1 MDENIISLIAKELN
15 ISISQVKNTLELLE
29 EGATVPFIARYRK
42 ERTKGLDEEQIRV
55 IQENYAYQVNLA
67 KRKEEV
73 LARIETLGK
82 LDDEIIKNV
91 NACTKLSQVEDIYRP
106 YKQKKKTRASVAIAN
121 GLQPL
126 ADTFMSFPRYF
137 KETELDA
144 YINENVK
151 DRETAIQGACDIIAE
166 KVSDDVD
173 VRNKILDSM
182 TNFGRIVTSE
192 KKGHEDNH
200 KVYKMYYDYSER
212 VNTLAPHR
220 VMAIDRGEKEKVLN
234 VSISFNEEYIENWVC
249 RRFIRFTNSGTS
261 EYVRAAILDGLK
273 PLMEGMG
280 IESANVIAIAA
291 ATYGLVA
298 GSLMGGPTARG
309 IINKYNLKS
318 TESETGVELNDM
330 SEADREKAERV
341 DVDSFTNAA
350 ILLIV
355 ASGLGTLLT
364 AALNGIEINI
374 GNFHFSFTFPTY
386 IGAMLIA
393 AVIRNF
399 CDAKNIVLP
408 SRALDLWGNVS
419 LSIFLAIAL
428 MSVALWQLASVA
440 VAMIAMLAAQTIL
453 MYFYARF
460 VVYNI
465 MGRDYEAAV
474 MTAAFCGFGMGATPN
489 AMANMQ
495 AVTKRFG
502 PAPQA
507 YFIVPLVGSLFIDFF
522 NGLIITGFLNVLPI
536 FG

>member
-1 MDENIISLIAKELN
+1 MTQISLNMFQTA
-15 ISISQVKNTLELLE
+15 
-29 EGATVPFIARYRK
+29 
-42 ERTKGLDEEQIRV
+42 
-55 IQENYAYQVNLA
+55 
-67 KRKEEV
+67 
-73 LARIETLGK
+73 
-82 LDDEIIKNV
+82 
-91 NACTKLSQVEDIYRP
+91 
-106 YKQKKKTRASVAIAN
+106 AIAMMLFVLGRFLTN
-121 GLQPL
+121 RVEFLRKCCIPAPVVGGLIFAIVHL
-126 ADTFMSFPRYF
+126 CLYLGGIVEFTFDS
-137 KETELDA
+137 
-144 YINENVK
+144 NVK
-151 DRETAIQGACDIIAE
+151 DFFMTLFFTSVGYTACF
-166 KVSDDVD
+166 
-173 VRNKILDSM
+173 RLL
-182 TNFGRIVTSE
+182 
-192 KKGHEDNH
+192 KKGGK
-200 KVYKMYYDYSER
+200 KVITFLLVAIVMVCLQNVLSSI
-212 VNTLAPHR
+212 LAGVFSWDLR
-220 VMAIDRGEKEKVLN
+220 LGLCTG
-234 VSISFNEEYIENWVC
+234 SIPMVGGH
-249 RRFIRFTNSGTS
+249 GTAGS
-261 EYVRAAILDGLK
+261 YG

-330 SEADREKAERV
+330 SAADREKAERV
-341 DVDSFTNAA
+341 DVDAFTNAA

-364 AALNGIEINI
+364 AALNGIQINI

-399 CDAKNIVLP
+399 CDAKHIVMP

-440 VAMIAMLAAQTIL
+440 VAMIVMLAAQTIM

-507 YFIVPLVGSLFIDFF
+507 YFVVPLVGSLFIDFF

>member
-1 MDENIISLIAKELN
+1 MQQIALN
-15 ISISQVKNTLELLE
+15 M
-29 EGATVPFIARYRK
+29 
-42 ERTKGLDEEQIRV
+42 
-55 IQENYAYQVNLA
+55 YQTA
-67 KRKEEV
+67 
-73 LARIETLGK
+73 
-82 LDDEIIKNV
+82 
-91 NACTKLSQVEDIYRP
+91 
-106 YKQKKKTRASVAIAN
+106 AIAMMLFVLGRFLTN
-121 GLQPL
+121 RVEFLKKCCIPAPVVGGLIFAIVHL
-126 ADTFMSFPRYF
+126 CLYLGGIVEFTFDS
-137 KETELDA
+137 
-144 YINENVK
+144 NVK
-151 DRETAIQGACDIIAE
+151 DFFMTLFFTSVGYTACF
-166 KVSDDVD
+166 
-173 VRNKILDSM
+173 RLL
-182 TNFGRIVTSE
+182 
-192 KKGHEDNH
+192 KKGGK
-200 KVYKMYYDYSER
+200 KVITFLLVAIVMVCLQNVLSSI
-212 VNTLAPHR
+212 LAGVFGWDLR
-220 VMAIDRGEKEKVLN
+220 LGLCTG
-234 VSISFNEEYIENWVC
+234 SIPMVGGH
-249 RRFIRFTNSGTS
+249 GTAGS
-261 EYVRAAILDGLK
+261 YG

-318 TESETGVELNDM
+318 TESETGVGLNDM

-355 ASGLGTLLT
+355 AAGLGTLLT

-399 CDAKNIVLP
+399 CDAKHIVMP

-495 AVTKRFG
+495 AVTKRYG

-507 YFIVPLVGSLFIDFF
+507 YFVVPLVGSLFIDFF

>member
-1 MDENIISLIAKELN
+1 MTQISLNMFQTA
-15 ISISQVKNTLELLE
+15 
-29 EGATVPFIARYRK
+29 
-42 ERTKGLDEEQIRV
+42 
-55 IQENYAYQVNLA
+55 
-67 KRKEEV
+67 
-73 LARIETLGK
+73 
-82 LDDEIIKNV
+82 
-91 NACTKLSQVEDIYRP
+91 
-106 YKQKKKTRASVAIAN
+106 AIAMMLFVLGRFLTN
-121 GLQPL
+121 RVEFLRKCCIPAPVVGGLIFAIVHL
-126 ADTFMSFPRYF
+126 CLYLGGIVEFTFDS
-137 KETELDA
+137 
-144 YINENVK
+144 NVK
-151 DRETAIQGACDIIAE
+151 DFFMTLFFTSVGYTACF
-166 KVSDDVD
+166 
-173 VRNKILDSM
+173 RLL
-182 TNFGRIVTSE
+182 
-192 KKGHEDNH
+192 KKGGK
-200 KVYKMYYDYSER
+200 KVITFLLVAIVMVCLQNVLSSI
-212 VNTLAPHR
+212 LAGVFSWDLR
-220 VMAIDRGEKEKVLN
+220 LGLCTG
-234 VSISFNEEYIENWVC
+234 SIPMVGGH
-249 RRFIRFTNSGTS
+249 GTAGS
-261 EYVRAAILDGLK
+261 YG

-330 SEADREKAERV
+330 SAADREKAERV
-341 DVDSFTNAA
+341 DVDAFTNAA

-399 CDAKNIVLP
+399 CDAKHIVMP

-440 VAMIAMLAAQTIL
+440 VAMIAMLAAQTIM

-460 VVYNI
+460 VVFNI
-465 MGRDYEAAV
+465 MGSDYEAAV

-507 YFIVPLVGSLFIDFF
+507 YFVVPLVGSLFIDFF

>member
-1 MDENIISLIAKELN
+1 MPQIALN
-15 ISISQVKNTLELLE
+15 M
-29 EGATVPFIARYRK
+29 
-42 ERTKGLDEEQIRV
+42 
-55 IQENYAYQVNLA
+55 YQTA
-67 KRKEEV
+67 
-73 LARIETLGK
+73 
-82 LDDEIIKNV
+82 
-91 NACTKLSQVEDIYRP
+91 
-106 YKQKKKTRASVAIAN
+106 AIAMMLFVLGRFLTN
-121 GLQPL
+121 RVEFLRKCCIPAPVVGGLIFAIVHL
-126 ADTFMSFPRYF
+126 CLYMGGIVEFTFDS
-137 KETELDA
+137 
-144 YINENVK
+144 NVK
-151 DRETAIQGACDIIAE
+151 DFFMTLFFTSVGYTACF
-166 KVSDDVD
+166 
-173 VRNKILDSM
+173 RLL
-182 TNFGRIVTSE
+182 
-192 KKGHEDNH
+192 KKGGK
-200 KVYKMYYDYSER
+200 KVITFLLVAIVMVCLQNVLSSI
-212 VNTLAPHR
+212 LAGVFGWDLR
-220 VMAIDRGEKEKVLN
+220 LGLCTG
-234 VSISFNEEYIENWVC
+234 SIPMVGGH
-249 RRFIRFTNSGTS
+249 GTAGS
-261 EYVRAAILDGLK
+261 YG
-273 PLMEGMG
+273 PLMEDMG

-355 ASGLGTLLT
+355 AAGLGTLLT
-364 AALNGIEINI
+364 AALNGIQINI

-399 CDAKNIVLP
+399 CDAKHIVMP

-474 MTAAFCGFGMGATPN
+474 MTTAFCGFGMGATPN

-495 AVTKRFG
+495 AVTKRYG

-507 YFIVPLVGSLFIDFF
+507 YFVVPLVGSLFIDFF
-522 NGLIITGFLNVLPI
+522 NGLIITGFLNILPI

>member
-1 MDENIISLIAKELN
+1 MPQIALN
-15 ISISQVKNTLELLE
+15 M
-29 EGATVPFIARYRK
+29 
-42 ERTKGLDEEQIRV
+42 
-55 IQENYAYQVNLA
+55 YQTA
-67 KRKEEV
+67 
-73 LARIETLGK
+73 
-82 LDDEIIKNV
+82 
-91 NACTKLSQVEDIYRP
+91 
-106 YKQKKKTRASVAIAN
+106 AIAMMLFVLGRFLTN
-121 GLQPL
+121 RVEFLRKCCIPAPVVGGLIFAIVHL
-126 ADTFMSFPRYF
+126 CLYMGGIVEFTFDS
-137 KETELDA
+137 
-144 YINENVK
+144 NVK
-151 DRETAIQGACDIIAE
+151 DFFMTLFFTSVGYTACF
-166 KVSDDVD
+166 
-173 VRNKILDSM
+173 RLL
-182 TNFGRIVTSE
+182 
-192 KKGHEDNH
+192 KKGGK
-200 KVYKMYYDYSER
+200 KVITFLLVAIVMVCLQNVLSSI
-212 VNTLAPHR
+212 LAGVFGWDLR
-220 VMAIDRGEKEKVLN
+220 LGLCTG
-234 VSISFNEEYIENWVC
+234 SIPMVGGH
-249 RRFIRFTNSGTS
+249 GTAGS
-261 EYVRAAILDGLK
+261 YG
-273 PLMEGMG
+273 PLMEDMG

-355 ASGLGTLLT
+355 AAGLGTLLT
-364 AALNGIEINI
+364 AALNGIQINI

-399 CDAKNIVLP
+399 CDAKHIVMP

-495 AVTKRFG
+495 AVTKRYG
-502 PAPQA
+502 LAPQA
-507 YFIVPLVGSLFIDFF
+507 YFVVPLVGSLFIDFF
-522 NGLIITGFLNVLPI
+522 NGLIITGFLNILPI

>member
-1 MDENIISLIAKELN
+1 MPQIALNMYQTAAIAMMLFVLGRFLTNRVEFLRKCCIPAPVVGGLIFAIVHLCLYMGGIVEFTFD
-15 ISISQVKNTLELLE
+15 SIVKDFFMTLFFTSVGYTACFRLL
-29 EGATVPFIARYRK
+29 K
-42 ERTKGLDEEQIRV
+42 KGGKKV
-55 IQENYAYQVNLA
+55 ITFL
-67 KRKEEV
+67 
-73 LARIETLGK
+73 L
-82 LDDEIIKNV
+82 
-91 NACTKLSQVEDIYRP
+91 
-106 YKQKKKTRASVAIAN
+106 VAIVMVCLQNVLSSILAGVFGWDLRL
-121 GLQPL
+121 GLCTGSIP
-126 ADTFMSFPRYF
+126 M
-137 KETELDA
+137 
-144 YINENVK
+144 VGGHG
-151 DRETAIQGACDIIAE
+151 TAG
-166 KVSDDVD
+166 SY
-173 VRNKILDSM
+173 
-182 TNFGRIVTSE
+182 G
-192 KKGHEDNH
+192 
-200 KVYKMYYDYSER
+200 
-212 VNTLAPHR
+212 
-220 VMAIDRGEKEKVLN
+220 
-234 VSISFNEEYIENWVC
+234 
-249 RRFIRFTNSGTS
+249 
-261 EYVRAAILDGLK
+261 

-355 ASGLGTLLT
+355 AAGLGTLLT
-364 AALNGIEINI
+364 AALNGIQINI

-399 CDAKNIVLP
+399 CDAKHIVMP

-495 AVTKRFG
+495 AVTKRYG

-507 YFIVPLVGSLFIDFF
+507 YFVVPLVGSLFIDFF
-522 NGLIITGFLNVLPI
+522 NGLIITGFLNILPI

>member
-1 MDENIISLIAKELN
+1 MPQIALN
-15 ISISQVKNTLELLE
+15 M
-29 EGATVPFIARYRK
+29 
-42 ERTKGLDEEQIRV
+42 
-55 IQENYAYQVNLA
+55 YQTA
-67 KRKEEV
+67 
-73 LARIETLGK
+73 
-82 LDDEIIKNV
+82 
-91 NACTKLSQVEDIYRP
+91 
-106 YKQKKKTRASVAIAN
+106 AIAMMLFVLGRFLTN
-121 GLQPL
+121 RVEFLRKCCIPAPVVGGLIFAIVHL
-126 ADTFMSFPRYF
+126 CLYMGGIVEFTFDS
-137 KETELDA
+137 
-144 YINENVK
+144 NVK
-151 DRETAIQGACDIIAE
+151 DFFMTLFFTSVGYTACF
-166 KVSDDVD
+166 
-173 VRNKILDSM
+173 RLL
-182 TNFGRIVTSE
+182 
-192 KKGHEDNH
+192 KKGGK
-200 KVYKMYYDYSER
+200 KVITFLLVAIVMVCLQNVLSSI
-212 VNTLAPHR
+212 LAGVFGWDLR
-220 VMAIDRGEKEKVLN
+220 LGLCTG
-234 VSISFNEEYIENWVC
+234 SIPMVGGH
-249 RRFIRFTNSGTS
+249 GTAGS
-261 EYVRAAILDGLK
+261 YG
-273 PLMEGMG
+273 PLMEDMG

-355 ASGLGTLLT
+355 AAGLGTLLT
-364 AALNGIEINI
+364 SALNGIQINI

-399 CDAKNIVLP
+399 CDAKHIVMP

-440 VAMIAMLAAQTIL
+440 VAMIVMLAAQTIL
-453 MYFYARF
+453 MFFFARF

-495 AVTKRFG
+495 AVTKRYG

-507 YFIVPLVGSLFIDFF
+507 YFVVPLVGSLFIDFF
-522 NGLIITGFLNVLPI
+522 NGLIITGFLNILPI

>member
-1 MDENIISLIAKELN
+1 MPQIALN
-15 ISISQVKNTLELLE
+15 M
-29 EGATVPFIARYRK
+29 
-42 ERTKGLDEEQIRV
+42 
-55 IQENYAYQVNLA
+55 YQTA
-67 KRKEEV
+67 
-73 LARIETLGK
+73 
-82 LDDEIIKNV
+82 
-91 NACTKLSQVEDIYRP
+91 
-106 YKQKKKTRASVAIAN
+106 AIAMMLFVLGRFLTN
-121 GLQPL
+121 RVEFLRKCCIPAPVVGGLIFAIVHL
-126 ADTFMSFPRYF
+126 CLYLGGIVEFTFDS
-137 KETELDA
+137 
-144 YINENVK
+144 NVK
-151 DRETAIQGACDIIAE
+151 DFFMTLFFTSVGYTACF
-166 KVSDDVD
+166 
-173 VRNKILDSM
+173 RLL
-182 TNFGRIVTSE
+182 
-192 KKGHEDNH
+192 KKGGK
-200 KVYKMYYDYSER
+200 KVITFLLVAIVMVCLQNVLSSI
-212 VNTLAPHR
+212 LAGVFGWDLR
-220 VMAIDRGEKEKVLN
+220 LGLCTG
-234 VSISFNEEYIENWVC
+234 SIPMVGGH
-249 RRFIRFTNSGTS
+249 GTAGS
-261 EYVRAAILDGLK
+261 YG
-273 PLMEGMG
+273 PLMEDMG

-355 ASGLGTLLT
+355 AAGLGTLLT
-364 AALNGIEINI
+364 AALNGIQINI

-399 CDAKNIVLP
+399 CDAKHIVMP

-440 VAMIAMLAAQTIL
+440 VAMIVMLAAQTIL
-453 MYFYARF
+453 MFFFARF

-495 AVTKRFG
+495 AVTKRYG

-507 YFIVPLVGSLFIDFF
+507 YFVVPLVGSLFIDFF
-522 NGLIITGFLNVLPI
+522 NGLIITGFLNILPI

>member
-1 MDENIISLIAKELN
+1 MPQIALN
-15 ISISQVKNTLELLE
+15 M
-29 EGATVPFIARYRK
+29 
-42 ERTKGLDEEQIRV
+42 
-55 IQENYAYQVNLA
+55 YQTA
-67 KRKEEV
+67 
-73 LARIETLGK
+73 
-82 LDDEIIKNV
+82 
-91 NACTKLSQVEDIYRP
+91 
-106 YKQKKKTRASVAIAN
+106 AIAMMLFVLGRFLTN
-121 GLQPL
+121 RVEFLRKCCIPAPVVGGLIFAIVHL
-126 ADTFMSFPRYF
+126 CLYMGGIVEFTFDS
-137 KETELDA
+137 
-144 YINENVK
+144 NVK
-151 DRETAIQGACDIIAE
+151 DFFMTLFFTSVGYTACF
-166 KVSDDVD
+166 
-173 VRNKILDSM
+173 RLL
-182 TNFGRIVTSE
+182 
-192 KKGHEDNH
+192 KKGGK
-200 KVYKMYYDYSER
+200 KVITFLLVAIVMVCLQNVLSSI
-212 VNTLAPHR
+212 LAGVFGWDLR
-220 VMAIDRGEKEKVLN
+220 LGLCTG
-234 VSISFNEEYIENWVC
+234 SIPMVGGH
-249 RRFIRFTNSGTS
+249 GTAGS
-261 EYVRAAILDGLK
+261 YG

-355 ASGLGTLLT
+355 AAGLGTLLT
-364 AALNGIEINI
+364 AALNGIQINI

-399 CDAKNIVLP
+399 CDAKHIVMP

-495 AVTKRFG
+495 AVTKRYG

-507 YFIVPLVGSLFIDFF
+507 YFVVPLVGSLFIDFF
-522 NGLIITGFLNVLPI
+522 NGLIITGFLNILPI

>member
-1 MDENIISLIAKELN
+1 MQQIALN
-15 ISISQVKNTLELLE
+15 M
-29 EGATVPFIARYRK
+29 
-42 ERTKGLDEEQIRV
+42 
-55 IQENYAYQVNLA
+55 YQTA
-67 KRKEEV
+67 
-73 LARIETLGK
+73 
-82 LDDEIIKNV
+82 
-91 NACTKLSQVEDIYRP
+91 
-106 YKQKKKTRASVAIAN
+106 AIAMMLFVLGRFLTN
-121 GLQPL
+121 RVEFLKKCCIPAPVVGGLIFAIVHL
-126 ADTFMSFPRYF
+126 CLYLGGIVEFTFDS
-137 KETELDA
+137 
-144 YINENVK
+144 NVK
-151 DRETAIQGACDIIAE
+151 DFFMTLFFTSVGYTACF
-166 KVSDDVD
+166 
-173 VRNKILDSM
+173 RLL
-182 TNFGRIVTSE
+182 
-192 KKGHEDNH
+192 KKGGK
-200 KVYKMYYDYSER
+200 KVITFLLVAIVMVCLQNVLSSI
-212 VNTLAPHR
+212 LAGVFGWDLR
-220 VMAIDRGEKEKVLN
+220 LGLCTG
-234 VSISFNEEYIENWVC
+234 SIPMVGGH
-249 RRFIRFTNSGTS
+249 GTAGS
-261 EYVRAAILDGLK
+261 YG
-273 PLMEGMG
+273 PLMEKMG

-355 ASGLGTLLT
+355 AAGLGTLLT

-399 CDAKNIVLP
+399 CDAKHIVMP

-495 AVTKRFG
+495 AVTKRYG

-507 YFIVPLVGSLFIDFF
+507 YFVVPLVGSLFIDFF
-522 NGLIITGFLNVLPI
+522 NGLIITGFLNILPI